1 MGKIQI
7 MDEWLS
13 NKIAA
18 GEVVERP
25 SSVVKELVE
34 NAIDAGST
42 SIEVFLEEAGLTS
55 IQVTDNG
62 SGMDEEDALKSF
74 SRHATSKINKE
85 QDLFR
90 IRTLGFRGEALASIA
105 SVSKVT
111 LKTSDGENNGIEI
124 QMNGGHLISKK
135 PTAFRKGTDIT
146 IAQLFYNTP
155 ARLKYLKTIQ
165 TELGHS
171 IDYMNRLALANPEI
185 AFRLVHNG
193 GTLLQTNGRGNV
205 QQVVAAIYGMQNA
218 KKMISFS
225 AESKDYKI
233 HGLASLPE
241 VTRANKNYMS
251 LFVNGRYVKHYLVQ
265 KAIVDAY
272 HTYLPIERYPIV
284 VLYIEGDPHLTDV
297 NVHPAKLQIRL
308 SKEQELMTL
317 VQQTI
322 NKSIRETIHVP
333 FAEKKEKA
341 PRVPSEQ
348 MNIWKPYT
356 PSLDESKMNAIV
368 EKLTAKESGG
378 IKENAGDVTTFNRAQ
393 PTELTADWQEQ
404 NYRDASISSRNQLTE
419 QNSIDVNNHDATGG
433 EGSSFHTRE
442 ESIFSRREE
451 VLKEANGT
459 LDDRDEGHEP
469 AMDELPSLN
478 DERATSPEMEE
489 RYEPSNSAEQEV
501 KKEPF
506 PQLEIVGQIH
516 GTYIVAQMEDGF
528 YLIDQHAA
536 QERIK
541 YEYFREKVGEVNPNE
556 RQALLLPL
564 TFHYSADEALILK
577 ENASALEEV
586 GVFLED
592 FGQSSFVVREYPTW
606 FPKGFEQEII
616 EDLIEQV
623 LKTRKADVK
632 KLREEAAIMMS
643 CKKSIKANYYLTKEQ
658 MIVLLDDLRKADNPF
673 TCPHGRPVMIHFST
687 YEVEKMFKRVM

>member
-74 SRHATSKINKE
+74 SRHATSKISKE
-85 QDLFR
+85 PDLFR

-111 LKTSDGENNGIEI
+111 LKTSDGEHSGLEI
-124 QMNGGHLISKK
+124 QMDGGHLITKK
-135 PTAFRKGTDIT
+135 PTAFRRGTDIT

-171 IDYMNRLALANPEI
+171 IDYMNRLALAYPEI
-185 AFRLVHNG
+185 AFKLVHNG

-205 QQVVAAIYGMQNA
+205 QQVIAAIYGMQNA
-218 KKMISFS
+218 KKMIPFS
-225 AESKDYKI
+225 AESKDYKV
-233 HGLASLPE
+233 HGFVSLPE
-241 VTRANKNYMS
+241 VTRANKNYIS
-251 LFVNGRYVKHYLVQ
+251 IFVNGRWVKHYLVQ

-272 HTYLPIERYPIV
+272 HTYLPIERYPIA
-284 VLYIEGDPHLTDV
+284 VLYIEGDPYLTDV

-308 SKEQELMTL
+308 SKEQELL
-317 VQQTI
+317 PLIQNAI
-322 NKSIRETIHVP
+322 NQAIRSAIHVP
-333 FAEKKEKA
+333 VAEKKEK
-341 PRVPSEQ
+341 PVRVPSEQ
-348 MNIWKPYT
+348 MNIWKPYA
-356 PSLDESKMNAIV
+356 PNFDENKMSAIV
-368 EKLTAKESGG
+368 DKLTSE
-378 IKENAGDVTTFNRAQ
+378 
-393 PTELTADWQEQ
+393 
-404 NYRDASISSRNQLTE
+404 
-419 QNSIDVNNHDATGG
+419 NSIVKEPVSSTQIGG
-433 EGSSFHTRE
+433 GSSHT
-442 ESIFSRREE
+442 E
-451 VLKEANGT
+451 VARN
-459 LDDRDEGHEP
+459 
-469 AMDELPSLN
+469 DELPTALDIEWSDLL
-478 DERATSPEMEE
+478 MEE
-489 RYEPSNSAEQEV
+489 TPEDLVVPAVEEEKKV
-501 KKEPF
+501 PEKKEPF

-541 YEYFREKVGEVNPNE
+541 YEYFREKVGEVNANE
-556 RQALLLPL
+556 RQSLLLPL
-564 TFHYSADEALILK
+564 TFHYSADEALVLK
-577 ENASALEEV
+577 ENVHALEEV

-592 FGQSSFVVREYPTW
+592 FGQSSFVVREHPTW
-606 FPKGFEQEII
+606 FPKGFEQELI
-616 EDLIEQV
+616 EELIEQV
-623 LKTRKADVK
+623 LKTRRADVK

-658 MIVLLDDLRKADNPF
+658 MVALLDDLRKADNPF
-673 TCPHGRPVMIHFST
+673 TCPHGRPVMVHFST

>member
-74 SRHATSKINKE
+74 SRHATSKISKE

-105 SVSKVT
+105 SVSKVL
-111 LKTSDGENNGIEI
+111 LKTSDGLHSGLEIELD
-124 QMNGGHLISKK
+124 GGHVVSMK

-146 IAQLFYNTP
+146 VSQLFFNTP

-171 IDYMNRLALANPEI
+171 IDYMNRLALSNPEI
-185 AFRLVHNG
+185 AFKLVHNG

-205 QQVVAAIYGMQNA
+205 QQVVAAIYGVQNA

-233 HGLASLPE
+233 HGFASLPE
-241 VTRANKNYMS
+241 VTRASKNYMS
-251 LFVNGRYVKHYLVQ
+251 IFVNGRYVKHYLVQ

-284 VLYIEGDPHLTDV
+284 VMYIEGDPYLTDV

-308 SKEQELMTL
+308 SKEQELLPL
-317 VQQTI
+317 VE
-322 NKSIRETIHVP
+322 NAIRNAIRSAIHVP
-333 FAEKKEKA
+333 LAEKKEK
-341 PRVPSEQ
+341 PVKVPSEQ
-348 MNIWKPYT
+348 MNIWKPAPAPT
-356 PSLDESKMNAIV
+356 FNQTKMVEIV
-368 EKLTAKESGG
+368 EKLNDSVVKETAFQE
-378 IKENAGDVTTFNRAQ
+378 IPNNEVMFEE
-393 PTELTADWQEQ
+393 PTPVVIEEEPTLQE
-404 NYRDASISSRNQLTE
+404 
-419 QNSIDVNNHDATGG
+419 
-433 EGSSFHTRE
+433 
-442 ESIFSRREE
+442 
-451 VLKEANGT
+451 
-459 LDDRDEGHEP
+459 
-469 AMDELPSLN
+469 
-478 DERATSPEMEE
+478 
-489 RYEPSNSAEQEV
+489 

-556 RQALLLPL
+556 RQTLLLPL

-577 ENASALEEV
+577 ENLHSLQEV

-616 EDLIEQV
+616 EELIEQV
-623 LKTRKADVK
+623 LKTKKTDVK

-643 CKKSIKANYYLTKEQ
+643 CKKSIKANHFLTKEQ
-658 MIVLLDDLRKADNPF
+658 MIALLDDLKKADNPF
-673 TCPHGRPVMIHFST
+673 TCPHGRPVMIHFSS

>member
-25 SSVVKELVE
+25 SSVVKELLE

-74 SRHATSKINKE
+74 SRHATSKISKE

-105 SVSKVT
+105 SVSKIN
-111 LKTSDGENNGIEI
+111 LKTSDGENSGIELE
-124 QMNGGHLISKK
+124 MEGGHVINMQ

-146 IAQLFYNTP
+146 VSQLFFNTP

-171 IDYMNRLALANPEI
+171 IDLLNRLALGNPDI
-185 AFRLVHNG
+185 AFKLVHNG
-193 GTLLQTNGRGNV
+193 QTLLQTNGRGNV
-205 QQVVAAIYGMQNA
+205 QQVLAAIYGVHNA
-218 KKMISFS
+218 KKMVPFS
-225 AESKDYKI
+225 GESHDYKV
-233 HGLASLPE
+233 HGFATLPE
-241 VTRANKNYMS
+241 VTRASKNYMS
-251 LFVNGRYVKHYLVQ
+251 LFVNGRWVKHYLVQ

-284 VLYIEGDPHLTDV
+284 VLYIEGDPYLTDV
-297 NVHPAKLQIRL
+297 NVHPAKHQVRL
-308 SKEQELMTL
+308 SKEPELLTL
-317 VQQTI
+317 VE
-322 NKSIRETIHVP
+322 KSVREAIRGAIHVP
-333 FAEKKEKA
+333 VVEKKEK
-341 PRVPSEQ
+341 PVRVPTEQ
-348 MNIWKPYT
+348 MNIFKPA
-356 PSLDESKMNAIV
+356 PSFDESKLNAIV
-368 EKLTAKESGG
+368 HKLNEEQLVV
-378 IKENAGDVTTFNRAQ
+378 KENQTNVVPSTWDETPFDEAL
-393 PTELTADWQEQ
+393 PTPLEEPGQEQ
-404 NYRDASISSRNQLTE
+404 FDFPMNEVAPTPPQ
-419 QNSIDVNNHDATGG
+419 V
-433 EGSSFHTRE
+433 E
-442 ESIFSRREE
+442 ET
-451 VLKEANGT
+451 K
-459 LDDRDEGHEP
+459 P
-469 AMDELPSLN
+469 
-478 DERATSPEMEE
+478 
-489 RYEPSNSAEQEV
+489 
-501 KKEPF
+501 PF
-506 PQLEIVGQIH
+506 PDLEVVGQIH

-541 YEYFREKVGEVNPNE
+541 YEYFRDKVGEVDPNE

-577 ENASALEEV
+577 ENLQGLQEVGIYLEE
-586 GVFLED
+586 
-592 FGQSSFVVREYPTW
+592 FGQSSFIVRDHPTW

-616 EDLIEQV
+616 EELIEEV
-623 LKTRKADVK
+623 LKERKPDVK

-643 CKKSIKANYYLTKEQ
+643 CKRSIKANYYLTKEQ
-658 MIVLLDDLRKADNPF
+658 MDTLLRDLRKADNPF

>member
-74 SRHATSKINKE
+74 SRHATSKISKE

-111 LKTSDGENNGIEI
+111 LKTSDGEHNGLEI
-124 QMNGGHLISKK
+124 QLEGGHVVSKK
-135 PTAFRKGTDIT
+135 PTAFRRGTDIT

-171 IDYMNRLALANPEI
+171 IDFMNRLALAYPEI
-185 AFRLVHNG
+185 AFKLVHNG

-205 QQVVAAIYGMQNA
+205 QQVIAAIYGVQNA
-218 KKMISFS
+218 KKMIPFS
-225 AESKDYKI
+225 AESKDYKV
-233 HGLASLPE
+233 HGFASLPE

-251 LFVNGRYVKHYLVQ
+251 IFVNGRWVKHYLVQ
-265 KAIVDAY
+265 KTIVDAY
-272 HTYLPIERYPIV
+272 HTYLPIERYPLV
-284 VLYIEGDPHLTDV
+284 VLYIEGDPYLTDV

-308 SKEQELMTL
+308 SKEQELL
-317 VQQTI
+317 PLIQEAI
-322 NKSIRETIHVP
+322 NKAIRSAIHVP
-333 FAEKKEKA
+333 VAEKKEK
-341 PRVPSEQ
+341 PVRIPTEQ
-348 MNIWKPYT
+348 MNLWKPA
-356 PSLDESKMNAIV
+356 PSPTFDEAKINAIV
-368 EKLTAKESGG
+368 DKLNGEQSIVKESTQPLQNEEESEEDLFVE
-378 IKENAGDVTTFNRAQ
+378 K
-393 PTELTADWQEQ
+393 PTEIEEQWEVPPIQQEE
-404 NYRDASISSRNQLTE
+404 QLSAPPS
-419 QNSIDVNNHDATGG
+419 N
-433 EGSSFHTRE
+433 
-442 ESIFSRREE
+442 EE
-451 VLKEANGT
+451 VVE
-459 LDDRDEGHEP
+459 
-469 AMDELPSLN
+469 
-478 DERATSPEMEE
+478 
-489 RYEPSNSAEQEV
+489 

-506 PQLEIVGQIH
+506 PELEIVGQIH

-556 RQALLLPL
+556 RQSLLLPL
-564 TFHYSADEALILK
+564 TFHYSADEAIILK
-577 ENASALEEV
+577 ENLQALQEV

-592 FGQSSFVVREYPTW
+592 FGQSSFVVREHPTW

-616 EDLIEQV
+616 EELIEQV

-632 KLREEAAIMMS
+632 KLREDAAIMMS

-658 MIVLLDDLRKADNPF
+658 MVVLLNDLRKADNPF